1 MDPVELELYKHRFS
15 AIAEEMGAAL
25 KRTAFSPNIKERQDF
40 SCAVFDQNGRMVSQA
55 AHIPVHLG
63 SMPLSVES
71 ALAAVQWSEGDMVLV
86 NDPFKGGTHL
96 PDLTLVA
103 PVFAGGEK
111 PLFYVANRAHHADI
125 GGLSPGS
132 MPISTSIFQ
141 EGLIIPPV
149 LFVSR
154 DRIRPEL
161 AELVRANV
169 RTPRERMGDFHAQAN
184 ANRTGIR
191 RLRELFAAFGEE
203 AAAAYGSHLIEYA
216 ETLARKRISE
226 IPDGSYAWSDGM
238 EDDGQGARDIRI
250 AAEIRIRGDRA
261 VVDFTGTDD
270 QVAGN
275 INAVAAVTWSAVL
288 YVFRCLVDAD
298 IPANAGLLAPIE
310 VRTRPGSLVDAQ
322 FPAGVAAGNVETAQR
337 IVDVL
342 LGALSRAIPESIPA
356 ASQGSMNNIA
366 IGGEDPS
373 TGLAYTYYETVGGGT
388 GASFHGSGES
398 AVHSHMTNTA
408 NTPIEAL
415 EYAYP
420 IQVTAYGI
428 RKGSGGAG
436 RNRGGDGIVRQLRML
451 SPAEVTVLS
460 ERRRTR
466 PYGLLGGEP
475 GEAGRNILIRNGSA
489 RIEPAKFH
497 AAVSAGD
504 ELRIE
509 TPGGGGFGEN
519 SR

>member
-1 MDPVELELYKHRFS
+1 
-15 AIAEEMGAAL
+15 
-25 KRTAFSPNIKERQDF
+25 
-40 SCAVFDQNGRMVSQA
+40 
-55 AHIPVHLG
+55 
-63 SMPLSVES
+63 
-71 ALAAVQWSEGDMVLV
+71 
-86 NDPFKGGTHL
+86 
-96 PDLTLVA
+96 
-103 PVFAGGEK
+103 
-111 PLFYVANRAHHADI
+111 
-125 GGLSPGS
+125 
-132 MPISTSIFQ
+132 
-141 EGLIIPPV
+141 
-149 LFVSR
+149 
-154 DRIRPEL
+154 
-161 AELVRANV
+161 
-169 RTPRERMGDFHAQAN
+169 
-184 ANRTGIR
+184 
-191 RLRELFAAFGEE
+191 
-203 AAAAYGSHLIEYA
+203 
-216 ETLARKRISE
+216 
-226 IPDGSYAWSDGM
+226 
-238 EDDGQGARDIRI
+238 
-250 AAEIRIRGDRA
+250 

-366 IGGEDPS
+366 IGGEDPR